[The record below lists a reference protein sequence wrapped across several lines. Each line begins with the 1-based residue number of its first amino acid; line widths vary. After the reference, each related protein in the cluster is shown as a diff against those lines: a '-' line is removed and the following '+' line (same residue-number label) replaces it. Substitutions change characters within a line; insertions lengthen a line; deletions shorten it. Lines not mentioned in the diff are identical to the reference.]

1 MAYVVEA
8 RDLAETP
15 EYRAALAVLIFKW
28 EGIFFNRARRRIEAS
43 CTRAGTTSVDEEAA
57 DIVAEAFKDV
67 FGSVERFEGA
77 VAPQFH
83 KFVQTIVDRRVI
95 DWFRARDGAPR
106 IEAYDGTVSEV
117 SEERGLYEVVPDHG
131 TDIEKAVELRLL
143 WERALEDESERD
155 AFIVGLKAEGYSAQE
170 VVTMVEDEGLDR
182 GEGITT
188 DNVDTIYSRFKKKNR
203 ELFLEEMEVEEI
215 ETADREGGSADGQG

>member
-1 MAYVVEA
+1 MEYVIAA
-8 RDLAETP
+8 RELGETS
-15 EYRAALAVLIFKW
+15 EYRAALAVLVFKW
-28 EGIFFNRARRRIEAS
+28 EAIFFNRARRRIEAS
-43 CTRAGTTSVDEEAA
+43 CARAGTASVDEEAA

-106 IEAYDGTVSEV
+106 VEAYDGTVSEIG
-117 SEERGLYEVVPDHG
+117 EEHGLYELVPDQG
-131 TDIEKAVELRLL
+131 MDIEKAVELRVL
-143 WERALEDESERD
+143 WDRALEEESERD

-170 VVTMVEDEGLDR
+170 VVTMVEEEGLDR

-203 ELFLEEMEVEEI
+203 DLFLEEIEVGAI
-215 ETADREGGSADGQG
+215 ESSDREGDDSDGQG